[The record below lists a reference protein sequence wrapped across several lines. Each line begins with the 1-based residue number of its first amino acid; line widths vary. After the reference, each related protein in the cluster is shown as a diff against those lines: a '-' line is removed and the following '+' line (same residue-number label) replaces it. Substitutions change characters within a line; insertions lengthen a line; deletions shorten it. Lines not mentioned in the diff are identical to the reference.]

1 MTQKKLFGTD
11 GVRGMANLYPLNPEA
26 VTALGRSIAEY
37 FKKRTEKSRCSAA
50 IGMDPRLSSSML
62 TNAVAAGIQSA
73 GVDVTIL
80 GVVPTPL
87 VSMNVI
93 NNDHSFGIVVSASH
107 NPFHDNGI
115 KIFNEKGTKLNDYE
129 ELEIE
134 AIYFSDEQA
143 QKVESKS
150 LGRILNDE
158 KAIDQYALKIKDFY
172 GEFLNKFSRLS
183 LTVDCANGA
192 FSKVAATVF
201 EKFPQ
206 VKAQIYNSDPDG
218 ININDNCGALYPQN
232 LSSKVIENKSMIG
245 LTFDGD
251 GDRFIAV
258 DELGNVVDGDQL
270 IGMAAVFLKSQ
281 GKLNKNSV
289 VTTVMSNA
297 GLESYLKEK
306 GIELLRAGVGDK
318 YVFEMMKDTGS
329 VLGGEN
335 SGHIIHMDCNP
346 TGDGMA
352 AAMLTLS
359 VMAQTGKKLSEL
371 VEEIKLFPQVLTK
384 IKVKE
389 KVPLDSVEGLKEL
402 CDRLEQGLDGGRIFL
417 RYSGT
422 EAVLR
427 ILAEGPKKDKV
438 EQAEKKVREFLIEQ
452 LT

>member
-11 GVRGMANLYPLNPEA
+11 GVRGLANVYPLTPEA
-26 VTALGRSIAEY
+26 VVLLGKAIAQY
-37 FKKRTEKSRCSAA
+37 FKKRSGKTRCSAA

-73 GVDVTIL
+73 GVDVTML

-93 NNDHSFGIVVSASH
+93 DNSHTFGIVVSASH

-115 KIFNEKGTKLNDYE
+115 KIFNEKGTKLNDDE

-134 AIYFSDEQA
+134 AIYFSEKKADNVQGKDLGKIFDD
-143 QKVESKS
+143 QKAVD
-150 LGRILNDE
+150 R
-158 KAIDQYALKIKDFY
+158 YAGKIEEFY
-172 GEFLNKFSRLS
+172 GEFLKKFKEIN

-192 FSKVAATVF
+192 FSKVAAKVF

-206 VKAQIYNSDPDG
+206 IDAKIYNSNPDG
-218 ININDNCGALYPQN
+218 ININDNCGALFPHN
-232 LSSKVIENKSMIG
+232 LGRKVLENKSIIG

-281 GKLNKNSV
+281 GKLKKNTV

-297 GLESYLKEK
+297 GLESYLKDK
-306 GIELLRAGVGDK
+306 GIKLLRAGVGDK

-335 SGHIIHMDCNP
+335 SGHIIHMDFNP

-389 KVPLDSVEGLKEL
+389 KVSLERIEGLKEL
-402 CDRLEQGLDGGRIFL
+402 TEKLEKGLDGGRIFI

-427 ILAEGPKKDKV
+427 ILAEGPEKDKV
-438 EQAEKKVREFLIEQ
+438 QEAEKMVREFLIER